1 MHYKLGIDLGT
12 ASVGAVAVELC
23 DGEPQRIA
31 WHAVRIF
38 SEPLDDSPKGLQPR
52 SGERRAAR
60 LQRRQ
65 VERRARRLR
74 RMAHLLALL
83 GPEWQD
89 RRRMDVRHL
98 TEKRAQ
104 AARLRIEPWEF
115 GCVLLRMAK
124 RRGYAGGFRES
135 DRDAGT
141 VKTGSEHLQQAMS
154 LLAEEQGLERITLGE
169 YLWHRQQS
177 GLPVYL
183 KAALPS
189 AMESEPLYALRGML
203 EHEFQQIWE
212 TQAKYHAALNGD
224 YLGRPLKAWFHDALF
239 YQRPG
244 KSVAGMVGNCLLE
257 PNLPRAPKAHP
268 AAQWFRIEKSL
279 HDLRWG
285 GGRRAERLSK
295 AQLDLLRRLLA
306 QPGNADARV
315 SFKQMLAALDEAGLG
330 DALGRSLNLEKGG
343 RDSLIGHRTLATWR
357 KLGLKDQ
364 WLALAPGQQTTL
376 INLLA
381 DLGGPEVLDQEG
393 WHLKVPRAS
402 VKPGDP
408 NPYRKFAPELVRFVD
423 QLREQCN
430 DKGQRVYDRFTAM
443 GFEAGRSSYSI
454 KALERLN
461 AWLADP
467 WWPDEGPGAER
478 RGEIDE
484 EAALRVC
491 YPHLFQPAPARL
503 AELKAAPET
512 GSVVVD
518 VALRQLRRV
527 VNQCI
532 AALGGPPQEVIIE
545 MGREVGRGVD
555 WRNEQT
561 RRMRDNEK
569 VRRKIA
575 DNLAAHGL
583 SASAGRI
590 LRYQLWLEQGEQW
603 CPYCTHP
610 ISLEAATCGM
620 THVEHI
626 LPRALTQVGRKRSE
640 LVLAHASCNDLKGE
654 RTPWQAFGSDPQRW
668 AAVERAAAQFEA
680 QGRKLHARDRAKAQG
695 LYRKARL
702 LLLKDYEQDVLSDES
717 LAGFADRQMHQT
729 SWIARVAA
737 QWVKSITPL
746 VSVSRGE
753 MTALLRHQWRLET
766 VIPEVRLEEGFS
778 VLDTERQPVTADDFA
793 RFRRQWEG
801 HPSSHGDERTE
812 RRLEKRLDHRHHA
825 IDALVVALTSRSLY
839 MKLARH
845 YREEGERRARG
856 ESRRREWSIAPPM
869 PHLRDQALA
878 MIRGCNLSHKPDRNP
893 AGDLF
898 KDTAYGVAQ
907 PLEGGDQRL
916 TLRQMLPQLADE
928 KSEAKTRK
936 AIASIAS
943 EEVRNL
949 VLAAFEA
956 RLRAGQDIKTALAQ
970 PVYYPRY
977 GTRIW
982 RVRCLTPY
990 KADNARRITHR
1001 SRQGEHHKYLLH
1013 AGYACLEIVP
1023 AAPSA
1028 GGDASAKPRRK
1039 PAYSTRLVTLEEAA
1053 QPGFGRPAPGVRRLF
1068 KGDTVRNPDDG
1079 RTYVVAYF
1087 KAEGNLFLV
1096 PSCETRNFGQMEKDK
1111 DPNKRKIA
1119 FSKAASL
1126 EVLADG

>member
-1 MHYKLGIDLGT
+1 MKYRLGIDLGT
-12 ASVGAVAVELC
+12 ASLGVVAVEMQN
-23 DGEPQRIA
+23 DEPRQIA
-31 WHAVRIF
+31 WHALRLF
-38 SEPLDDSPKGLQPR
+38 KEPLDDSPKGLQPR
-52 SGERRAAR
+52 SGERRTAR

-74 RMAHLLALL
+74 RIAHLLTLL
-83 GPEWQD
+83 GPEWKD
-89 RRRMDVRHL
+89 RCRMNVRHL
-98 TEKRAQ
+98 TEKRAH
-104 AARLRIEPWEF
+104 AARLRIEPWEL

-124 RRGYAGGFRES
+124 RRGYSGGFRASES
-135 DRDAGT
+135 AAGM
-141 VKTGSEHLQQAMS
+141 VKTASERLQQAMS
-154 LLAEEQGLERITLGE
+154 LLAAERGLDRITLGE
-169 YLWHRQQS
+169 YLWYRQEN
-177 GLPVYL
+177 GLPVHL
-183 KAALPS
+183 KASRPS
-189 AMESEPLYALRGML
+189 LAESDPLYALREML

-212 TQAKYHAALNGD
+212 TQAKYHSALNGD
-224 YLGRPLKAWFHDALF
+224 YLGRPLKAWFYDALF
-239 YQRPG
+239 YQRPL
-244 KSVAGMVGNCLLE
+244 KSIAGMVGNCLLE

-285 GGRRAERLSK
+285 GGRRAPRLSR
-295 AQLDLLRRLLA
+295 AQLDLLRELLG

-330 DALGRSLNLEKGG
+330 DALGRSLNLENGG
-343 RDSLIGHRTLATWR
+343 RDGLIGHRTLTTWR

-364 WLALAPGQQTTL
+364 WLALAPGLQTTL

-381 DLGGPEVLDQEG
+381 DLGSPEVLDQEG
-393 WHLKVPRAS
+393 WHLKVPRANT
-402 VKPGDP
+402 KPGDP

-430 DKGQRVYDRFTAM
+430 DKGQRVYDRFTTM

-461 AWLADP
+461 AWFADP

-478 RGEIDE
+478 RGEVDE

-503 AELKAAPET
+503 DELKAAPET
-512 GSVVVD
+512 GSAVVD

-527 VNQCI
+527 INQCI
-532 AALGGPPQEVIIE
+532 AALGSPPQEVIIE
-545 MGREVGRGVD
+545 MGREVGRGVE
-555 WRNEQT
+555 WRNEQA
-561 RRMRDNEK
+561 RRMRENEK

-575 DNLAAHGL
+575 DSLAAHGL
-583 SASAGRI
+583 SASSGRV

-603 CPYCTHP
+603 CPYCNHP

-620 THVEHI
+620 THAEHI

-680 QGRKLHARDRAKAQG
+680 QGRKLYARDRAKAQG

-766 VIPEVRLEEGFS
+766 VIPEVRLDEGFS
-778 VLDTERQPVTADDFA
+778 VLDTERQPVTAEDFA

-812 RRLEKRLDHRHHA
+812 RRLEKRLDHRHHV

-856 ESRRREWSIAPPM
+856 ESRRRDWGIAPPM

-878 MIRGCNLSHKPDRNP
+878 MIRGCNLSHKPDRN
-893 AGDLF
+893 ASGGLF
-898 KDTAYGVAQ
+898 KDKPYGVTR
-907 PLEGGDQRL
+907 PSEGAVQRL
-916 TLRQMLPQLADE
+916 TRRKNLLELADE
-928 KSEAKTRK
+928 KSVSATYT
-936 AIASIAS
+936 AIVSIAS
-943 EEVRNL
+943 EEVRKL
-949 VLAAFEA
+949 VLDTFEA
-956 RLRAGQDIKTALAQ
+956 RLSAGQSIKEALSC
-970 PVYYPRY
+970 PVDYPRY
-977 GTRIW
+977 RTQIW

-990 KADNARRITHR
+990 KADNVKRITHR
-1001 SRQGEHHKYLLH
+1001 SRGGEHHKYLLH
-1013 AGYACLEIVP
+1013 AGYACLEI
-1023 AAPSA
+1023 APIEHEI
-1028 GGDASAKPRRK
+1028 GCDAKVKRK
-1039 PAYSTRLVTLEEAA
+1039 PAFSTRLITMVEAT
-1053 QPGFGRPAPGVRRLF
+1053 QPGFNMPAPGVRRLF
-1068 KGDTVRNPDDG
+1068 KGDTVRNSEDG
-1079 RTYVVAYF
+1079 RIYVVAYF
-1087 KAEGNLFLV
+1087 QENGRKISLV
-1096 PSCETRNFGQMEKDK
+1096 PFCETRNYGNMKKDGDK
-1111 DPNKRKIA
+1111 NKREIA
-1119 FSKAASL
+1119 FSKAVCL
-1126 EVLADG
+1126 ELLPDG